1 MIVRK
6 YHDGAVAV
14 YIVCSSL
21 LSLLV
26 IFLVTILPAAAGAD
40 QVSVSKRPKIG
51 LVLSGGGARGLAHIG
66 VIKVL
71 EEMRIPID
79 YISGTSMGA
88 IVGGLYASGLS
99 PDELEKIVTSIEWN
113 DAFRDVPPLQ
123 DLPFRR
129 KWDYANFLMKFELGF
144 KDGKLTIPKGL
155 LQGQNLS
162 LILKSIIGQAEMVR
176 DFDRLNISFRA
187 VAADIETGDS
197 VVIGSGELSTAIRA
211 SMSIPGLFTPVERD
225 GRLLVDGGIADNL
238 PVNVVR
244 QMGAEVLIVVDIGT
258 PLRTRENL
266 NSAMTITVQL
276 ITILIQRNTREQLKT
291 LTEKDVLILPQLGE
305 IGSGD
310 FTRGY
315 EAIPIGKKAAEKM
328 KTALEHLRVPPDVF
342 TAYLER
348 QRRKPAPPP
357 VIEYVSIENHSGISD
372 RVIASHLSVRPGDRL
387 DSEDLRKDLT
397 RVYGIDAFD
406 RVDYHLEEK
415 DGKKG
420 LLIETVEKSWRPSY
434 FRFGVNLEDDF
445 SGSGNYNIAMS
456 FTKPAINRL
465 GAEWRTEAQ
474 IGAIPRVF
482 TEFYQPVDASL
493 SYFVAPHAEYKEQN
507 INLFSGSSITA
518 QYRVKTMLGG
528 LDVGRQFGNWGE
540 MRLGILRGQGHV
552 SGHIGDPGFS
562 EDFEIGRLRFQFIYD
577 RFDNFNFPHKGTNAS
592 VVYQAALKELGE
604 EVSVHML
611 GGSWMTAKTWGYNT
625 ILPSLSFK
633 TVMDN
638 QAPIQNVF
646 SMGGFL
652 NLSGFSKNEISGR
665 YTGIARLVY
674 LRKIAGH
681 GLTAFKI
688 PVYLGG
694 SLEKGN
700 AWNKSDDIRF
710 SSALWAG
717 SVFIG
722 ADTYIGPL
730 YLGGGFAEG
739 GHSALYLYLGQ
750 TF

>member
-1 MIVRK
+1 MVMRK
-6 YHDGAVAV
+6 SHNSTVAA
-14 YIVCSSL
+14 CRFL

-26 IFLVTILPAAAGAD
+26 IFLVTILPSAAGAAQAGLPD
-40 QVSVSKRPKIG
+40 RPRIG

-66 VIKVL
+66 VIKFL
-71 EEMRIPID
+71 EEMKIPID

-99 PDELEKIVTSIEWN
+99 PDELERIVTSMEWN
-113 DAFRDVPPLQ
+113 DAFRDSPSLQ

-144 KDGKLTIPKGL
+144 KDGKLTIPMGF

-162 LILKSIIGQAEMVR
+162 LILKSMIGQAETMQ
-176 DFDRLNISFRA
+176 DFDRLNIPFRA
-187 VAADIETGDS
+187 IAADVETGES
-197 VVIGSGELSTAIRA
+197 VVIGDGELSTAIRA

-238 PVNVVR
+238 PVNVAR

-266 NSAMTITVQL
+266 SSAMAITVQL
-276 ITILIQRNTREQLKT
+276 ITILIQRNTQEQLKT
-291 LTEKDVLILPQLGE
+291 LTENDVLIQPQLGE

-310 FTRGY
+310 FTTGR

-328 KTALEHLRVPPDVF
+328 RTVLERLRVPPELF
-342 TAYLER
+342 SAYLER

-357 VIEYVSIENHSGISD
+357 VIDYVRIENHSGISD
-372 RVIASHLSVRPGDRL
+372 RVIASHLSVKPGDRL
-387 DSEDLRKDLT
+387 DSEALRQDLI

-420 LLIETVEKSWRPSY
+420 LRIQTAERSWRPSY

-445 SGSGNYNIAMS
+445 KGSGSYNLAVR
-456 FTKPAINRL
+456 FTRTAINRF

-474 IGAIPRVF
+474 IGAMPRVF
-482 TEFYQPVDASL
+482 SEFYQPLDASL
-493 SYFVAPHAEYKEQN
+493 SYFVAPYAEYKEQN
-507 INLFSGSSITA
+507 INLFSGSSIAA

-540 MRLGILRGQGHV
+540 MRLGILRGQGQV
-552 SGHIGDPGFS
+552 SGRIGDPGFS
-562 EDFEIGRLRFQFIYD
+562 DNFEIGRLRFLFIYNRLD
-577 RFDNFNFPHKGTNAS
+577 HFSFPQKGTSAHLI
-592 VVYQAALKELGE
+592 YQAGLKELGE
-604 EVSVHML
+604 EVSVNTL
-611 GGSWMTAKTWGYNT
+611 SGNWITAKTWGNHSF
-625 ILPSLSFK
+625 LPSLSFS
-633 TVMDN
+633 TIMDN
-638 QAPIQNVF
+638 QAPIQDVF
-646 SMGGFL
+646 PMGGFM
-652 NLSGFSKNEISGR
+652 NLSGFSKNELSGR

-674 LRKIAGH
+674 HYKIAGH

-694 SLEKGN
+694 TIEKGN
-700 AWNKSDDIRF
+700 AWNKSEDIGF
-710 SSALWAG
+710 NSAIWAG
-717 SVFIG
+717 SIFVA

-730 YLGGGFAEG
+730 YFAYGFAES
-739 GHSALYLYLGQ
+739 GHSSLYLYLGQ

>member
-26 IFLVTILPAAAGAD
+26 IFLVTILPAAAGASQAGLPD
-40 QVSVSKRPKIG
+40 RPRIG
-51 LVLSGGGARGLAHIG
+51 LVLSGGGARGLTHIG
-66 VIKVL
+66 VIQFL

-99 PDELEKIVTSIEWN
+99 PAELEKIVTGLEWN

-144 KDGKLTIPKGL
+144 KDGKLTIPMGL
-155 LQGQNLS
+155 FQGQNLS
-162 LILKSIIGQAEMVR
+162 LILKSFIGQAETVQN
-176 DFDRLNISFRA
+176 FDRLNIPFRA
-187 VAADIETGDS
+187 IAADVETGES
-197 VVIGSGELSTAIRA
+197 VVIGDGELSTAIRA
-211 SMSIPGLFTPVERD
+211 SMSIPGLFTPVERK
-225 GRLLVDGGIADNL
+225 GRLLVDGGVANNL
-238 PVNVVR
+238 PMDVAR

-258 PLRTRENL
+258 PLRTRESL
-266 NSAMTITVQL
+266 SSAMTITVQL

-291 LTEKDVLILPQLGE
+291 LTAKDVLILPQLGE
-305 IGSGD
+305 IGSSD
-310 FTRGY
+310 FTKGHV
-315 EAIPIGKKAAEKM
+315 AIPIGKEAAGKM
-328 KTALEHLRVPPDVF
+328 KMELQRLSVSPD
-342 TAYLER
+342 AYSSYLDR
-348 QRRKPAPPP
+348 QRRKSTPPP
-357 VIEYVSIENHSGISD
+357 VIDYVRIDNHSRISD
-372 RVIASHLSVRPGDRL
+372 QAIASHLSIKPGDRL
-387 DSEDLRKDLT
+387 DSEKLKKDLT
-397 RVYGIDAFD
+397 RIYGIDAFD
-406 RVDYHLEEK
+406 RVDYHLEEM
-415 DGKKG
+415 DGKKA
-420 LLIETVEKSWRPSY
+420 LRIETLEKSWRPSY

-445 SGSGNYNIAMS
+445 KGSGSYNIAVS

-474 IGAIPRVF
+474 IGAMPRVF
-482 TEFYQPVDASL
+482 TEYYQPVDASM
-493 SYFVAPHAEYKEQN
+493 SYFVAPYAEYKEQN
-507 INLFSGSSITA
+507 INTYSGSSIAA

-528 LDVGRQFGNWGE
+528 LDVGRQFGTWGE
-540 MRLGILRGQGHV
+540 MRLGILRGKGHV
-552 SGHIGDPGFS
+552 SGRIGDPGFS
-562 EDFEIGRLRFQFIYD
+562 EDFEIGRLRFQHIYNSL
-577 RFDNFNFPHKGTNAS
+577 DNFNFPQKGTNAN
-592 VVYQAALKELGE
+592 VVYHAALKELGDD
-604 EVSVHML
+604 VSVHML
-611 GGSWMTAKTWGYNT
+611 GGSWMTAKTWGNHT
-625 ILPSLSFK
+625 FLPSLSFS
-633 TVMDN
+633 TIMDN
-638 QAPIQNVF
+638 QAPIQDVF

-665 YTGIARLVY
+665 YTGLARLVY
-674 LRKIAGH
+674 LQKIAGH

-700 AWNKSDDIRF
+700 AWNKSEDIRF

-717 SVFIG
+717 SVFVG

-730 YLGGGFAEG
+730 YFAGGFAEG
-739 GHSALYLYLGQ
+739 GHSSLYLYLGQ